1 MRRWLN
7 AVAESRSAIMV
18 LSPPLLVRP
27 GIRTMADTLDAS

>member
-7 AVAESRSAIMV
+7 AARKSRSAIMV

-27 GIRTMADTLDAS
+27 GIRTMAETLDAS